1 MAEQKSKTKD
11 NASHSGAKEKNKK
24 EQIKKIPQSPEI
36 DNRGRIIRIMQ
47 KDIETG
53 KSEHLVGSNLELRKE
68 FDIKRLKKIK
78 SYKGYRHSAGLPVR
92 GQRTRA
98 HFRKN
103 RSRGAGIK
111 KK

>member
-47 KDIETG
+47 KDIEGGMKLYPGLT
-53 KSEHLVGSNLELRKE
+53 
-68 FDIKRLKKIK
+68 KIK
-78 SYKGYRHSAGLPVR
+78 GVSWSFSNALCNKLGIDKKRKMASPAQTNR
-92 GQRTRA
+92 G
-98 HFRKN
+98 
-103 RSRGAGIK
+103 SRFPAAPLYGRRRYA
-111 KK
+111 